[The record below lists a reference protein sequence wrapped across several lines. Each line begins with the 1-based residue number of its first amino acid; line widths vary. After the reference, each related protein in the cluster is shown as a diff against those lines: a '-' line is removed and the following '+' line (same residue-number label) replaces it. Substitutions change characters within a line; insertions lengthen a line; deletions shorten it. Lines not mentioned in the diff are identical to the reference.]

1 MDKIECGKCG
11 KQYKTKKTLT
21 KHSKIC
27 EEKAKSK
34 ENINILQDNFTID
47 KYIEFINNEISTV
60 IKKSK
65 YNDDLLEDILLE
77 DFINTNAEQIKIAK
91 KLKQIQMNVGKI
103 WQISIGKWKDF
114 TDLGE
119 GDETGLDVKSDK
131 LKIIMEIKNRYNTDN
146 LSSRK
151 TNYSKLANYKKAH
164 SDFICIYAVIND
176 KTKEGKDEIIK
187 CDNEDIRYLSGDKLM
202 EYIFQDN
209 KDQVLANLKSQMQ
222 ILNV

>member
-11 KQYKTKKTLT
+11 KQYKNKKTLT

-27 EEKAKSK
+27 EDKQKSK
-34 ENINILQDNFTID
+34 ANINTLQDNFNID
-47 KYIEFINNEISTV
+47 KYIAFVNNKINTLIT
-60 IKKSK
+60 KSK
-65 YNDDLLEDILLE
+65 YNDDLLEDILLD
-77 DFINTNAEQIKIAK
+77 DFIKNNAQQIKSAK

-103 WQISIGKWKDF
+103 WQISIGNWKDF

-151 TNYSKLANYKKAH
+151 TNYLKLATYKKANP
-164 SDFICIYAVIND
+164 DFICIYAVIND
-176 KTKEGKDEIIK
+176 KTKLGKDEIIK
-187 CDNEDIRYLSGDKLM
+187 YDDEDIRYLSGDKLM

-209 KDQVLANLKSQMQ
+209 KDQVLANLKAQMQ
-222 ILNV
+222 ILIC